1 MAWSTMRGLGV
12 RRLALLIGVIGALGG
27 CGQLA
32 GQQSPVQ
39 SSSASPQ
46 QPASIK
52 LPPL

>member
-1 MAWSTMRGLGV
+1 MVYRTTRGPRGV
-12 RRLALLIGVIGALGG
+12 RLALLIGFILALGG

-32 GQQSPVQ
+32 TQQPSGQP
-39 SSSASPQ
+39 ASTSQQ